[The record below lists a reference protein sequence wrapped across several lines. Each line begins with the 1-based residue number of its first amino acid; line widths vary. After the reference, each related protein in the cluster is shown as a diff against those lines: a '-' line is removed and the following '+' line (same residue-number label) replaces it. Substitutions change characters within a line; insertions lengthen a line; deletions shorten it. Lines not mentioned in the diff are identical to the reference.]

1 MLNSSQLVESRV
13 APRQG
18 RQLQGRSKKSQL
30 HIARIAQYIREQ
42 GQASAAQLSALLGL
56 DAGTMSRY
64 LRHMCGM
71 GQIHLAQRHCTE
83 PGRQRPALYALGEPD
98 EEVDGWAELP
108 PQVRRT
114 ACWPRGAARRDPLVA
129 ALFGPAQGQGGKP
142 PSQMNDSKQAAK
154 RSFFCRN

>member
-1 MLNSSQLVESRV
+1 MLNSSQLVESRG

-18 RQLQGRSKKSQL
+18 RQIQGRSRKSQL
-30 HIARIAQYIREQ
+30 HIARIAQYIGEH

-64 LRHMCGM
+64 LRHMCGI

-83 PGRQRPALYALGEPD
+83 PGRQRPALYAPGEQD
-98 EEVDGWAELP
+98 EDADGWAELP

-114 ACWPRGAARRDPLVA
+114 ASWARGTASRDPLVA
-129 ALFGPAQGQGGKP
+129 ALFGPA
-142 PSQMNDSKQAAK
+142 SNND
-154 RSFFCRN
+154 

>member
-18 RQLQGRSKKSQL
+18 RQLQGRSRKSQL

-98 EEVDGWAELP
+98 DEVDGWAELP
-108 PQVRRT
+108 PQGRRT
-114 ACWPRGAARRDPLVA
+114 ANWARGAASRDPLVA
-129 ALFGPAQGQGGKP
+129 ALFGPAQG
-142 PSQMNDSKQAAK
+142 
-154 RSFFCRN
+154 

>member
-13 APRQG
+13 VPHQG

-114 ACWPRGAARRDPLVA
+114 ASWARGTAHRDPLVA
-129 ALFGPAQGQGGKP
+129 ALFGPAQG
-142 PSQMNDSKQAAK
+142 
-154 RSFFCRN
+154 

>member
-114 ACWPRGAARRDPLVA
+114 ACWPRGTARRDPLVA

>member
-1 MLNSSQLVESRV
+1 MLNSSQLVESRL

-108 PQVRRT
+108 PQVRRS

-129 ALFGPAQGQGGKP
+129 ALFGPAQG
-142 PSQMNDSKQAAK
+142 
-154 RSFFCRN
+154 

>member
-1 MLNSSQLVESRV
+1 MLNSSQLVESRA

-83 PGRQRPALYALGEPD
+83 PGRQRPALYALGEQD
-98 EEVDGWAELP
+98 DEVDGWAELP

-114 ACWPRGAARRDPLVA
+114 ASWARGTAHRDPLVA
-129 ALFGPAQGQGGKP
+129 ALFGPAQN
-142 PSQMNDSKQAAK
+142 ND
-154 RSFFCRN
+154 

>member
-1 MLNSSQLVESRV
+1 MLNSSQLVESRG

-18 RQLQGRSKKSQL
+18 RQIQGRSRKSQL
-30 HIARIAQYIREQ
+30 HIARIAHYIGEH

-64 LRHMCGM
+64 LRHMCGI

-83 PGRQRPALYALGEPD
+83 PGRQRPALYAPGEQD
-98 EEVDGWAELP
+98 EDADGWAELP

-114 ACWPRGAARRDPLVA
+114 ASWPRGAVSRDPLVA
-129 ALFGPAQGQGGKP
+129 ALFGPAGN
-142 PSQMNDSKQAAK
+142 ND
-154 RSFFCRN
+154 

>member
-98 EEVDGWAELP
+98 DEVDGWAELP

>member
-98 EEVDGWAELP
+98 EEVDGWAEPP

-114 ACWPRGAARRDPLVA
+114 ACWPRGTARRDPLGA